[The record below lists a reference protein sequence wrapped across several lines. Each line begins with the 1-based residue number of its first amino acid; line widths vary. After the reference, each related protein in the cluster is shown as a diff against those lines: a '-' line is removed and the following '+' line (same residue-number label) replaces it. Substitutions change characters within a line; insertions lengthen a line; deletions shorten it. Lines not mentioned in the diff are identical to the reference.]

1 LEKSIG
7 AFDVTHNFKSALV
20 FDLPFGK
27 GQRLLPTGIA
37 EAVLGNWRVSAIN
50 FYSSGTP
57 IGLSTTVVTPIY
69 SGRQAP
75 FITSYTGWQP
85 NWAHGSF
92 DPSVDRFFVPYGN
105 DPFPRQGPGTPYQG
119 IGNTT
124 RFNPKVRLFPN
135 LSENFSLAKSISIRE
150 SLRLD
155 FRAEAFNVFNRV
167 RFGTGSTTLQSQTFG
182 LLTSNSDILNL
193 PRQLQ
198 FGLKLYF

>member
-7 AFDVTHNFKSALV
+7 AYNVTHNFKSALV

-27 GQRLLPTGIA
+27 GKRLLSTGIA
-37 EAVLGNWRVSAIN
+37 GVVLGNWRMSAIN

-57 IGLSTTVVTPIY
+57 IGLATTLVTR
-69 SGRQAP
+69 SGASGA
-75 FITSYTGWQP
+75 IHHLHGVATS
-85 NWAHGSF
+85 WAHGSLIRRSTGSLSPTAAI
-92 DPSVDRFFVPYGN
+92 PSQTGAGDALSGH
-105 DPFPRQGPGTPYQG
+105 Q
-119 IGNTT
+119 TT
-124 RFNPKVRLFPN
+124 RFNPKVGCSRISGELF
-135 LSENFSLAKSISIRE
+135 LAKSIPIRE

-155 FRAEAFNVFNRV
+155 FRAEAFNIFNRV
-167 RFGTGSTTLQSQTFG
+167 RFGTGSTSLQSQTFG